1 MSAAQG
7 KTIVI
12 DLDGRTARM
21 SGKDDLYQ
29 GDSYAN
35 DIVVEFVRSGAP
47 AQISGYTASGEFER
61 SDGVKV
67 PCTGTL
73 SGNVATIRLDEHCY
87 YRDGVYRLTVR
98 LSKSNEDITR
108 TVLEITGTVQSRSD
122 GPTVDIDETL
132 VNVDKVL
139 ELYDEMKDATKN
151 VQSATDAA
159 NDAAAAAQQA
169 TTQANTAAN
178 SANVAAGSVNSSIS
192 QAASAATNAN
202 NAAQTA
208 NTAAANADMQA
219 NSAADAAIR
228 ALAAAAKPPLVDP
241 QSKTWRIWDDA
252 NQTYKATQY
261 PAQGP
266 KGDKGDKG
274 DAAQVTAANIQ
285 NALGYVPADP
295 ANVTVSAD
303 KIKEAL
309 GYTPANDASTEQIFS
324 ELDKLENNKLDN
336 RGLPYN
342 RVVATDY
349 QGSIQFLNFTEVGE
363 DVTATKIQQAL
374 GYIPLKEITAE
385 GIETALGYEPADKV
399 ATDALFEDKLG
410 LWNNTPNK
418 YVVTDSAGSIR
429 FADPP
434 AGGGSGGGVPPT
446 GPYQMLVTDGDQSQV
461 WEERTH
467 YPYIGLVE
475 ILPEVEYK
483 NIEYEPGTISQNI
496 TAYMKGPI
504 VAGKTYYI
512 TFGDE
517 RLECLAYVDG
527 PGMTVIAENNDFI
540 NARVAVIYYSDG
552 KCLLSVND
560 GDANPNPIVKV
571 EGPGVKYKKLDPA
584 KYLPEGGVGW
594 TEEGGGGVIVET
606 SWEEAMV
613 EQMGGQ
619 MFVLTPPSMPLVAGE
634 DYTFTINGVEYETT
648 AEALTIEG
656 ATSVCAGNVPAIME
670 TGDNGLPFVYV
681 DASTTPDMAAEGM
694 YGLLMLFVETSWPC
708 TLKIE
713 GGGEIIHKIDEK
725 YLPKIDTAKMLYVDS
740 TTLTGNAGGKLTV
753 YKDAALSV
761 PMAYAEGL
769 ELVQGGNQICNIAQ
783 HNDVYNNNDARF
795 GVLICYPNH
804 YGKWLDITS
813 WLGAHEKSANGGDFD
828 IRSLR
833 LEFSDTVRFDD

>member
-12 DLDGRTARM
+12 DLDGRTARI

-73 SGNVATIRLDEHCY
+73 SGNVATIKLDEHCY

-169 TTQANTAAN
+169 TTQANNAAN
-178 SANVAAGSVNSSIS
+178 NANVAAGSVNSSIS

-202 NAAQTA
+202 NAAKTA
-208 NTAAANADMQA
+208 NTAAANADTQA

-252 NQTYKATQY
+252 NQTYKATEY

-274 DAAQVTAANIQ
+274 DAAQVTASNIQ

-295 ANVTVSAD
+295 AKVTVSAE

-309 GYTPANDASTEQIFS
+309 GYTPANDASTEQIFT

-342 RVVATDY
+342 RVIATDS
-349 QGSIQFLNFTEVGE
+349 QGYVQYLNFTEVGE

-385 GIETALGYEPADKV
+385 GIETALGYEPADKA
-399 ATDALFEDKLG
+399 ATDSLFRDKLG

-434 AGGGSGGGVPPT
+434 AGDGSGGGIAPT
-446 GPYQMLVTDGDQSQV
+446 GPYQMLVTDGDQNQT

-467 YPYIGLVE
+467 YPYIGRVT
-475 ILPEVEYK
+475 ILPEVDYS
-483 NIEYEPGTISQNI
+483 TIDYVENTLSQDI
-496 TAYMKGPI
+496 APYLTGEI
-504 VAGKTYYI
+504 VAGKTYYV
-512 TFGDE
+512 TFAGEEYECTAFQQDTYTTVLAEGDNFPNGKFYISIYTSGQKW
-517 RLECLAYVDG
+517 LVVNA
-527 PGMTVIAENNDFI
+527 I
-540 NARVAVIYYSDG
+540 NVSQTTI
-552 KCLLSVND
+552 
-560 GDANPNPIVKV
+560 KV
-571 EGPGVKYKKLDPA
+571 EGPGVKYKRLDPA

-594 TEEGGGGVIVET
+594 TEEGGEVTLYEATYAT
-606 SWEEAMV
+606 SEELEADL
-613 EQMGGQ
+613 EDGALIGQ
-619 MFVLTPPSMPLVAGE
+619 NPIGLEAGE
-634 DYTFTINGVEYETT
+634 TYAVSWDGTDYEC
-648 AEALTIEG
+648 EASALSPQEG
-656 ATSVCAGNVPAIME
+656 LNLVVIGNLAMIGGSGGE
-670 TGDNGLPFVYV
+670 DIPFVMC
-681 DASTTPDMAAEGM
+681 DSPDGSLGTGFM
-694 YGLLMLFVETSWPC
+694 YFVGDVQTFPFET
-708 TLKIE
+708 KVV
-713 GGGEIIHKIDEK
+713 GEATIVHKIDEK
-725 YLPKIDTAKMLYVDS
+725 YLPKMSGGGGGTKITITKDEEGNYTTDTRIVDVYDM
-740 TTLTGNAGGKLTV
+740 TAAELQAAITV
-753 YKDAALSV
+753 YDDRYEMGV
-761 PMAYAEGL
+761 FGL
-769 ELVQGGNQICNIAQ
+769 C
-783 HNDVYNNNDARF
+783 
-795 GVLICYPNH
+795 
-804 YGKWLDITS
+804 KWLY
-813 WLGAHEKSANGGDFD
+813 GGSVKALVFYMT
-828 IRSLR
+828 
-833 LEFSDTVRFDD
+833 EASDTERQTTRRMSWMGNESVDQIGPDSNFVEL